1 MGKRKN
7 SIMTNFFVKVFVLTA
22 LAKNFCLAF
31 DKNDENTTSTIAK
44 STDASEN
51 ESDIR
56 TPLDAR
62 GRNFGAYS
70 YLVDSAGKRTDNEAP
85 QFWRTSS
92 AATLRS
98 NIVTITIVLIGSSA
112 FCYSI

>member
-1 MGKRKN
+1 MGNQKRKN
-7 SIMTNFFVKVFVLTA
+7 SIMTNVFLKVFVLTA
-22 LAKNFCLAF
+22 LAIFCLAF
-31 DKNDENTTSTIAK
+31 DENDENTTSTVAK

-56 TPLDAR
+56 TSLDAR

-70 YLVDSAGKRTDNEAP
+70 YLVDSAGKRTDNEGP

-92 AATLRS
+92 AATLRPILKVNELQS
-98 NIVTITIVLIGSSA
+98 LQKYHS
-112 FCYSI
+112 

>member
-1 MGKRKN
+1 MG
-7 SIMTNFFVKVFVLTA
+7 SIMTNFFLKVFVLTA

-51 ESDIR
+51 ES
-56 TPLDAR
+56 DAR